1 MIFLNDSNYTYITC
15 SVAPPSSVDSSTGWS
30 DRTAAHW
37 PIPPE
42 LPNWEDC
49 CVHHS
54 IHKTCYGK
62 PILLCLLMLFLP
74 SGISAPFFS
83 ADLFKSYQFVRSL
96 MWPPHN
102 FSCILQ
108 RTSSLHYLISLF
120 ILFWHT
126 ILRLTLYNFFM
137 LNELR
142 IKHIFIF
149 LNFWGF
155 RNSFCGWNK
164 FAWIIC
170 SFTSYK
176 VISWQIFFQC
186 GV

>member
-1 MIFLNDSNYTYITC
+1 MHYEKNDFLNDSNYTYITC

-54 IHKTCYGK
+54 VHKTCYGK

-102 FSCILQ
+102 FSCIFQ

-126 ILRLTLYNFFM
+126 ILRLTLYN
-137 LNELR
+137 
-142 IKHIFIF
+142 IFYAQ
-149 LNFWGF
+149 WTQ
-155 RNSFCGWNK
+155 NK
-164 FAWIIC
+164 AYI
-170 SFTSYK
+170 Y
-176 VISWQIFFQC
+176 ISKLLGLSKFILWLE
-186 GV
+186 